1 MVSFQQGSSLLKKIK
16 KIIIC
21 YLVIKSLASLFVVF
35 FFIVELSRSHIPNNR
50 LVKLIMVA
58 LDFFSRFFLWNLFF
72 FHTIYTLVLNYWP
85 WVMYFF
91 IFFLDYS
98 RCVLIKLT
106 RVSFHFITQY
116 FLLASIFFAR
126 SFFYKSNFFYLDLMS
141 WVAS

>member
-58 LDFFSRFFLWNLFF
+58 LDFFSQFFL
-72 FHTIYTLVLNYWP
+72 
-85 WVMYFF
+85 
-91 IFFLDYS
+91 
-98 RCVLIKLT
+98 
-106 RVSFHFITQY
+106 
-116 FLLASIFFAR
+116 
-126 SFFYKSNFFYLDLMS
+126 
-141 WVAS
+141 